1 MSWITDEIVLPYPS
15 FVILVRYLWAMFTL
29 GIHCVHLFDVHFC
42 SLFCLEFGIAWNIL
56 VCFSHAGFCWIL
68 LSVVLYMKMIIIIV
82 TICTL
87 LYCIALNCIILYC
100 IILYCIIL
108 DCIEK
113 LYVIL
118 HYPLV
123 IFLFA
128 LLANLPLNI

>member
-1 MSWITDEIVLPYPS
+1 MSWITDEITLT
-15 FVILVRYLWAMFTL
+15 FTL
-29 GIHCVHLFDVHFC
+29 LFVKISLGYVYFKHSLCSLIDVHFS
-42 SLFCLEFGIAWNIL
+42 SLCLESGIVLNIL
-56 VCFSHAGFCWIL
+56 VCSSHAGFCWIL
-68 LSVVLYMKMIIIIV
+68 LSVVVYMKMIIIIV